1 MLEHLSEEGHSSAP
15 GATSQWMDVSC
26 TSAKLQRPPLTM
38 ENPLVLPGSWP
49 FMTVL
54 SYIA

>member
-1 MLEHLSEEGHSSAP
+1 MLEHLPEEGHSSAP

-26 TSAKLQRPPLTM
+26 TLAKLQRPPLTM